1 MKALEQGRLHE
12 KLQVVPHGRHFMLA
26 YRQNRANL
34 EDQGVGLQ
42 AADELCVYD
51 EAFMDPF
58 EGKSPKPRL

>member
-26 YRQNRANL
+26 YRQNRAIL

-58 EGKSPKPRL
+58 

>member
-26 YRQNRANL
+26 YRQNRAIL

-42 AADELCVYD
+42 AADELCV
-51 EAFMDPF
+51 
-58 EGKSPKPRL
+58 